1 MKFKCGAFQG
11 DPSTVGLW
19 HLDGNS
25 KDSSGHGNNGTDTN
39 VTYGTQYGIFGQGG
53 YYNGSAY
60 TTIPDNAA
68 LSPATMTLAVWMNP
82 TSIPSNNFN
91 RIIDKRNGNYGW
103 HFGIKTDGGYNGL
116 YWEAGNGSS
125 ISTWIWNYSLS
136 INTWYFVVF
145 TQTGTTVNLYVN
157 GVNAGTPALSGSTGI
172 ANASG
177 EPLYFG
183 KGTDGGQYSGY
194 CDDVSIFSR
203 ALSTSEI
210 AQMYTAGMTK
220 HTTGRNFAGKILA
233 LLATTINF
241 SETVSNSDTFLKG
254 LYRTFSEA
262 VTNSDIFQSLKILSY
277 QFVEAVQSTDT
288 LLRTIGKN
296 FSEAITNSDSLLK
309 SISKGFSE
317 AVTNSDTFS
326 KMRSL
331 VLNFIETIQNTDW
344 LFLNGQLVDRW
355 LRRVHGT
362 ISWTKRTIGSI
373 AWINRNKPKP

>member
-1 MKFKCGAFQG
+1 MLRNDPLKMKKLLTSFLILATFALFSPGIVSARQVQLYQK
-11 DPSTVGLW
+11 
-19 HLDGNS
+19 HLFTDSNLVSYWRMEGNS
-25 KDSSGHGNNGTDTN
+25 NDSKGTNNGSDIS

-82 TSIPSNNFN
+82 TSIPSNSFN

-194 CDDVSIFSR
+194 CDDVSIFNR
-203 ALSTSEI
+203 VLSASEI
-210 AQMYTAGMTK
+210 AQLYT
-220 HTTGRNFAGKILA
+220 
-233 LLATTINF
+233 
-241 SETVSNSDTFLKG
+241 S
-254 LYRTFSEA
+254 
-262 VTNSDIFQSLKILSY
+262 
-277 QFVEAVQSTDT
+277 
-288 LLRTIGKN
+288 
-296 FSEAITNSDSLLK
+296 
-309 SISKGFSE
+309 
-317 AVTNSDTFS
+317 
-326 KMRSL
+326 RSL
-331 VLNFIETIQNTDW
+331 EG
-344 LFLNGQLVDRW
+344 NG
-355 LRRVHGT
+355 
-362 ISWTKRTIGSI
+362 ISR
-373 AWINRNKPKP
+373 